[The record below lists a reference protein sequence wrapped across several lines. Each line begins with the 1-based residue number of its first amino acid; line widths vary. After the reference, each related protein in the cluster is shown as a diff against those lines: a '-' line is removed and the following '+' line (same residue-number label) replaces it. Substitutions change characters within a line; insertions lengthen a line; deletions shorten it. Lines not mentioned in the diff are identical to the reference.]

1 VIKIVLLSLLAGATA
16 HANLNF
22 VGKDCGEKNVE
33 SFLVEVMNGHQATK
47 DRVADAKKAL
57 KVFNKYKWDVYFLG
71 TDSDLKTVENNLTP
85 FLPYILRVALDVN
98 TDVESCFSKECHGAS
113 SFTFNTYDAG
123 IICMDNKILAV
134 SKTFHGTEK
143 NLPNALQEKYGK
155 SVSTKEFKVKQ
166 TQSLSSPTKERILKA
181 TTYKQGSNSILQLND
196 VSYLQNG
203 TNHANDVVY
212 YFDEGAIR
220 EIYARIKNLKSE
232 VEVIRHKKR
241 QDYDQKRKD
250 DLKDKI

>member
-1 VIKIVLLSLLAGATA
+1 MITIVLLSLLAGSTA

-33 SFLVEVMNGHQATK
+33 SFLVEAMNGHQATK

-57 KVFNKYKWDVYFLG
+57 KIFNKYKWDVYFLG
-71 TDSDLKTVENNLTP
+71 TDADVKSVEYNLTP
-85 FLPYILRVALDVN
+85 FLPYTLRVALDVN
-98 TDVESCFSKECHGAS
+98 TDVENCFSKECHGAS
-113 SFTFNTYDAG
+113 AFTFNTYDAG
-123 IICMDNKILAV
+123 IICMDNRILAV

-155 SVSTKEFKVKQ
+155 SVSNKEFKIKQ
-166 TQSLSSPTKERILKA
+166 TQSLSSPTKERILTA

-203 TNHANDVVY
+203 SKHANDVVY
-212 YFDEGAIR
+212 YFDEGVVK
-220 EIYARIKNLKSE
+220 EIYSRIKNLKSE
-232 VEVIRHKKR
+232 VKKIR
-241 QDYDQKRKD
+241 QKISLFWCRKE
-250 DLKDKI
+250 L